1 MVRRLACLGSAR
13 GIALLAV
20 LAIIGL
26 VVGAHVAT
34 LWLLDRMAFDE
45 PISSRWWTP
54 ADFLAVSVPVARME
68 PLPVLG
74 SWGIGLASAAT
85 FVIVGAALLV
95 VAMQPRTKPDSH
107 GTARWATRKDIVA
120 AGLLDA
126 RTDGRSLIVGGW
138 HGQGAKGAVEFLTH
152 TGPESLILFAPSRS
166 GKSVGIVVPNLL
178 CYESS
183 VFVLDVKGELWNLTA
198 GHRRSAFGQ
207 QVLYHDPSRE
217 DRTGAR
223 FNPLAEID
231 IDRETAVRD
240 VQMLMQY
247 LIPLEGKS
255 DTEGTSSH
263 FIASARS
270 LAVGI
275 FLYEM
280 ARAALAAPGGTT
292 TITAVL
298 SAMTRPDRRI
308 QDYLE
313 ELARFTAGHPDVASV
328 IRETAAEMLQREER
342 EFSGVLSSL
351 VTPLTTFRDPI
362 LARAT
367 SQSDF
372 RISDLVSGEAPLSLY
387 LMIRPSDRDR
397 LRNYFALIVNLVC
410 RKLTDR
416 LPEPGET
423 RHELLLMLDEFSS
436 LPPLPVVQQSM
447 DQMPGYGIKAFVV
460 LQDVETLQALYG
472 EHETIS
478 SNVRIQIA
486 YTPGKPR
493 TAKFLSEATGT
504 ATVLQESSS
513 ESRKPGGLVPSSL
526 SESEGFHQRAL
537 MTPDEVM
544 RLGTAQVDEHYR
556 MVTPGEALIFARGCY
571 PIRAVQTPF
580 FMHPEL
586 AERATC
592 LPPATSDL
600 PRKPPVPAITQAF
613 VPDLGATAHEDDE
626 DEGEHE
632 HAESVPEEVARV

>member
-1 MVRRLACLGSAR
+1 MFFALVTLVGLA
-13 GIALLAV
+13 
-20 LAIIGL
+20 
-26 VVGAHVAT
+26 VGAHVAV
-34 LWLLDRMAFDE
+34 LQMIRLLGAAAPAE
-45 PISSRWWTP
+45 SRWWTP
-54 ADFLAVSVPVARME
+54 FDLVAFSGRVGWTDW
-68 PLPVLG
+68 LVLLG
-74 SWGIGLASAAT
+74 SWGAGLTAT
-85 FVIVGAALLV
+85 LAVVGATTGALL
-95 VAMQPRTKPDSH
+95 AMLRPAPGLDSH
-107 GTARWATRKDIVA
+107 GTARWATRRDIVC
-120 AGLLDA
+120 AGLLDGHTNGA
-126 RTDGRSLIVGGW
+126 SLIVGGW
-138 HGQGAKGAVEFLTH
+138 QEPKRRGPVEFLVH
-152 TGPESLILFAPSRS
+152 TGPEALILFAPSRS

-183 VFVLDVKGELWNLTA
+183 VFVLDVKGELWELTA

-217 DRTGAR
+217 DMTGAR

-231 IDRETAVRD
+231 MERETAVRD

-247 LIPLEGKS
+247 LIPSEGKT
-255 DTEGTSSH
+255 DAEGINSH
-263 FIASARS
+263 FTASARS

-280 ARAALAAPGGTT
+280 ARAVLAAPGGTT

-298 SAMTRPDRRI
+298 SAVTRPDRRI
-308 QDYLE
+308 KDYLE
-313 ELARFTAGHPDVASV
+313 ELARFEAGHPDVASV

-367 SQSDF
+367 SASDF

-387 LMIRPSDRDR
+387 LTIRPSDRDR
-397 LRNYFALIVNLVC
+397 LKNYFALLVNLVC

-447 DQMPGYGIKAFVV
+447 DQMPGYGIKAFIV

-486 YTPGKPR
+486 YTPSKPK

-513 ESRKPGGLVPSSL
+513 ESRKPGGLMPSSC

-544 RLGTAQVDEHYR
+544 RLGTVQVDEHYR

-571 PIRAVQTPF
+571 PIRAMQTPF

-586 AERATC
+586 ADRAKC
-592 LPPATSDL
+592 PPPPTSDL
-600 PRKPPVPAITQAF
+600 PREAPALTITPAL
-613 VPDLGATAHEDDE
+613 VLDLDATGLVDDE
-626 DEGEHE
+626 DENEDEHD
-632 HAESVPEEVARV
+632 AEDAELGFEAEAAARA